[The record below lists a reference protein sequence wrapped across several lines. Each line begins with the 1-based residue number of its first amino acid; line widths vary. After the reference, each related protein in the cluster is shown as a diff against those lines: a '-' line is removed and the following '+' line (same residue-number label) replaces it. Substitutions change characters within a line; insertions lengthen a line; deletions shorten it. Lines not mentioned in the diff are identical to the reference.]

1 MNTVRNF
8 TNKKT
13 AGFTLI
19 ELVVVVAIVGILAA
33 IAIPSYTDSI
43 TKSRRKAAAACIVEH
58 AQFMERFYTTNLRYD
73 QTVPGAVAVALPVLG
88 CATDLNDSY
97 TFALNGAPTTT
108 TYAIRATAIGSQ
120 ATNDTLC
127 GNLGLDQ
134 TGTKTESG
142 SASDASE
149 CWLR

>member
-58 AQFMERFYTTNLRYD
+58 AQFMERYYTTNLRY
-73 QTVPGAVAVALPVLG
+73 TGAALPALN
-88 CATDLNDSY
+88 CAADLNTSY
-97 TFALNGAPTTT
+97 TFALNGVPTATV
-108 TYAIRATAIGSQ
+108 YAIRATAIGSQ

-134 TGTKTESG
+134 TGTKSESG
-142 SASDASE
+142 TGTAQQ
-149 CWLR
+149 CWLQ